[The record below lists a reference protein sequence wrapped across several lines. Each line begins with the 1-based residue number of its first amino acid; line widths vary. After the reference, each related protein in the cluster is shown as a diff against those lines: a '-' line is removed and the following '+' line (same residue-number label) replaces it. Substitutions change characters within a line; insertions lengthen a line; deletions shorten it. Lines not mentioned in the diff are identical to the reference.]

1 MNGISSLYHG
11 VFTIRGPFSSSYPLE
26 FSITYPTQSTNL
38 ILHSN
43 SSTLILATL
52 FGINLGSI
60 VIIVFP
66 PLDCGSSSRVLFLS
80 NSSVIF
86 GITRVSTTF
95 LINVDLPVLTA
106 PTTPK
111 YISPPVLVAI
121 LFIISSLFISSLS
134 FI

>member
-1 MNGISSLYHG
+1 M
-11 VFTIRGPFSSSYPLE
+11 VFHHCTMVFSPYVVHFHLHIFWNFQLHIQTSP
-26 FSITYPTQSTNL
+26 

-43 SSTLILATL
+43 SSTLILATF

-111 YISPPVLVAI
+111 YI
-121 LFIISSLFISSLS
+121 
-134 FI
+134 